1 MKIDEF
7 ETELNTTSAKI
18 NTVTDI
24 LTLVIDYLENDAT
37 IDNPISC
44 WDFINRKKEYTE
56 LIYIIQDTLK
66 DVVEKQYYLIGELEK
81 NKKNFK

>member
-1 MKIDEF
+1 MNIDEIKM
-7 ETELNTTSAKI
+7 ELNTTSAKI
-18 NTVTDI
+18 DTVTDI

-56 LIYIIQDTLK
+56 LIYTIQDTLK
-66 DVVEKQYYLIGELEK
+66 DVADKQYYLIDELGVIE
-81 NKKNFK
+81 

>member
-1 MKIDEF
+1 MNIDKIKM
-7 ETELNTTSAKI
+7 ELNTTSAKI
-18 NTVTDI
+18 DTVTDI

-66 DVVEKQYYLIGELEK
+66 DVADKQYYLIDKLGVIE
-81 NKKNFK
+81 

>member
-1 MKIDEF
+1 MNIDEF
-7 ETELNTTSAKI
+7 KTELNTTSAKI
-18 NTVTDI
+18 DGVADV
-24 LTLVIDYLENDAT
+24 LTLVLDYLENNAT
-37 IDNPISC
+37 LDDPINC

-66 DVVEKQYYLIGELEK
+66 DVAEKQYYLIDELEK